1 MNKDELIK
9 LIESLNFPNNEYYI
23 LSSGCLLLYG
33 LREKAGDLD
42 LCISEKLFNE
52 IKEKFNLTED
62 KKNKCGFYKLNDKT
76 EIVVDSP
83 EEFINQYDIKDGYQ
97 VQKLEI
103 ILRDK
108 KKRNL
113 PKDQIDIKNIE
124 RYIKDRNKW
133 KE

>member
-9 LIESLNFPNNEYYI
+9 LVESLNFPNNEYYI

-33 LREKAGDLD
+33 LREKADDLD

-52 IKEKFNLTED
+52 IKERFNLTED
-62 KKNKCGFYKLNDKT
+62 KKNKYGFYKLNDKI
-76 EIVVDSP
+76 EVVVDSQ
-83 EEFINQYDIKDGYQ
+83 EKFIHQYNIKDGYQ

-113 PKDQIDIKNIE
+113 PKDQMDIKNIE
-124 RYIKDRNKW
+124 RYLKDK
-133 KE
+133 

>member
-9 LIESLNFPNNEYYI
+9 LVESLNFPNNEYYI

-62 KKNKCGFYKLNDKT
+62 KKNEYGFYKLNDKT
-76 EIVVDSP
+76 EVVVDSP
-83 EEFINQYDIKDGYQ
+83 EKFINQYNIKDGYQ

-103 ILRDK
+103 VLRDK

-124 RYIKDRNKW
+124 RYIKNK
-133 KE
+133 